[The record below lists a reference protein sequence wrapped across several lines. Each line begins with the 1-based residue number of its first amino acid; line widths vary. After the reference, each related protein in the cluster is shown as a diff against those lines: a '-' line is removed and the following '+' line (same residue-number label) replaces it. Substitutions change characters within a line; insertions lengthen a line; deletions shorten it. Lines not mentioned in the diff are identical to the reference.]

1 LGNVKNEKIVE
12 DNKIED
18 RFVSYLAGEPD
29 INDEKGFPAN
39 DEFRELEKTWD
50 LAGSAYSYRN
60 SDPDLA
66 WSKLNNMLSADAK
79 IVPLK
84 RFNLLRYAA
93 IFVGLVAL
101 GSITFMLTNRPSKN
115 IKELSALAVAEMKTI
130 QTIANPS
137 QITSIVLPD
146 GTTVKMNANSTLQY
160 PAQFSA
166 GTRKVMLSGEA
177 YFEVVHD
184 ASNPFIVEL
193 NNMEVEDLGTS
204 FMISA
209 YPGKAGVEV
218 NVTSGSVRIREKK
231 QKEEALLVAGWSGK
245 YNSEIGKIEVVNK
258 LDTNYLSWITKTV
271 SFHHT
276 PLSAV
281 FEELEN
287 VYHVSI
293 TFTDPGIANI
303 PYTAN
308 FEKFDLG
315 DIVKIIA
322 QTHHLS
328 VKKEG
333 DGFVFAPK

>member
-1 LGNVKNEKIVE
+1 MEN
-12 DNKIED
+12 NKIEE
-18 RFVSYLAGEPD
+18 RFVSYLAGESD
-29 INDEKGFPAN
+29 INDEKGFPVN

-66 WSKLNNMLSADAK
+66 WSKLNEALSTEAK
-79 IVPLK
+79 IVPIK

-93 IFVGLVAL
+93 IFVALLAL
-101 GSITFMLTNRPSKN
+101 GSITFLLTNRPAKN
-115 IKELSALAVAEMKTI
+115 IEELAALPPEMKTV
-130 QTIANPS
+130 QTVANP
-137 QITSIVLPD
+137 TELTTVVLPD
-146 GTTVKMNANSTLQY
+146 GTTVKMNASSTLQY
-160 PAQFSA
+160 PAQFAA
-166 GTRKVMLSGEA
+166 GSRKVKLSGEA

-184 ASNPFIVEL
+184 AANPFIVEL

-218 NVTSGSVRIREKK
+218 NVTSGSVRLREKN
-231 QKEEALLVAGWSGK
+231 QKKEALLVAGWSGK
-245 YNSEIGKIEVVNK
+245 YRSENDKIEVANS
-258 LDTNYLSWITKTV
+258 LDANYLSWITKEV

-276 PLSAV
+276 PLSTV

-287 VYHVSI
+287 VYHVRI
-293 TFTDPGIANI
+293 TFNDPEIANI

-322 QTHHLS
+322 QTHHLT

-333 DGFVFAPK
+333 DGFVFALK

>member
-1 LGNVKNEKIVE
+1 MVE
-12 DNKIED
+12 NNKIEE
-18 RFVSYLAGEPD
+18 RFVSYLAGESD
-29 INDEKGFPAN
+29 INDEKGFPVN

-66 WSKLNNMLSADAK
+66 WSKLNEAFSTEAK
-79 IVPLK
+79 IVPIK
-84 RFNLLRYAA
+84 RFNILRYAA
-93 IFVGLVAL
+93 IFMGLVAL
-101 GSITFMLTNRPSKN
+101 GSIAFMLTNRPAKN
-115 IKELSALAVAEMKTI
+115 IEELTALAAPVMKTV
-130 QTIANPS
+130 QTVANPS
-137 QITSIVLPD
+137 ELTTVVLPD
-146 GTTVKMNANSTLQY
+146 GTTVKMNASSTLQY
-160 PAQFSA
+160 PAQFAA
-166 GTRKVMLSGEA
+166 GSRKVKLSGEA

-184 ASNPFIVEL
+184 ASNPFFVEL

-209 YPGKAGVEV
+209 YPGKARVEV
-218 NVTSGSVRIREKK
+218 NVTSGSVLLREKN
-231 QKEEALLVAGWSGK
+231 QKKEALLVAGWSGK
-245 YNSEIGKIEVVNK
+245 YRSEIGKFEVVNNLK
-258 LDTNYLSWITKTV
+258 SNYLSWITKEI

-287 VYHVSI
+287 VYHVRI
-293 TFTDPGIANI
+293 TFNDPEIANI

-333 DGFVFAPK
+333 DGFVFALK

>member
-1 LGNVKNEKIVE
+1 MVE
-12 DNKIED
+12 NNKIEE
-18 RFVSYLAGEPD
+18 RFVSYLTGESD

-66 WSKLNNMLSADAK
+66 WSKLNEALSAEAK
-79 IVPLK
+79 IVPIK

-93 IFVGLVAL
+93 IFVAILAL
-101 GSITFMLTNRPSKN
+101 GSITFMLTNRPAKN
-115 IKELSALAVAEMKTI
+115 IEELAALPPEKKTV
-130 QTIANPS
+130 QTVANPS
-137 QITSIVLPD
+137 ELTTVVLPD
-146 GTTVKMNANSTLQY
+146 GTIVKMNASSALQY
-160 PAQFSA
+160 PAQFAA
-166 GTRKVMLSGEA
+166 GSRKVKLSGEA

-184 ASNPFIVEL
+184 AANPFIVEL

-218 NVTSGSVRIREKK
+218 NVTSGSVRLREKN
-231 QKEEALLVAGWSGK
+231 QKKEALLVAGWSGK
-245 YNSEIGKIEVVNK
+245 YRSENDIIEVANS
-258 LDTNYLSWITKTV
+258 LDANYLSWITKEV

-276 PLSAV
+276 PLSTV

-287 VYHVSI
+287 VYHVRI
-293 TFTDPGIANI
+293 TFNDPEIANI

-315 DIVKIIA
+315 DIAKIIA
-322 QTHHLS
+322 QTHHLT

-333 DGFVFAPK
+333 DGYVFALK

>member
-1 LGNVKNEKIVE
+1 MVK
-12 DNKIED
+12 DDKIEE
-18 RFVSYLAGEPD
+18 RFVSYLAGESD
-29 INDEKGFPAN
+29 INDQKGFPTN
-39 DEFRELEKTWD
+39 DEFRELEKAWD

-60 SDPDLA
+60 SDPELA
-66 WSKLNNMLSADAK
+66 WSKLNEVLSADAK
-79 IVPLK
+79 IVPIK
-84 RFNLLRYAA
+84 RFNFLRYAA
-93 IFVGLVAL
+93 IFVGLIAL
-101 GSITFMLTNRPSKN
+101 VSITFLLTNRPAKN
-115 IKELSALAVAEMKTI
+115 IEELTAFAAPEMKTV
-130 QTIANPS
+130 QTVANPS
-137 QITSIVLPD
+137 EITTIVLPD

-160 PAQFSA
+160 PAQFAA
-166 GTRKVMLSGEA
+166 GSRKVKLSGEA

-209 YPGKAGVEV
+209 YPGKSGVEV
-218 NVTSGSVRIREKK
+218 NVTSGSVRIREKN

-245 YNSEIGKIEVVNK
+245 YLPENGKIEVINS
-258 LDTNYLSWITKTV
+258 LDTNYLSWITKKV

-293 TFTDPGIANI
+293 TFTDPVIANI

-333 DGFVFAPK
+333 DGFVFALK

>member
-1 LGNVKNEKIVE
+1 MVK
-12 DNKIED
+12 DDKIEE
-18 RFVSYLAGEPD
+18 RFVSYLAGESD
-29 INDEKGFPAN
+29 INDEKGFPVN

-60 SDPDLA
+60 SDPDMA
-66 WSKLNNMLSADAK
+66 WSKLNEALSTDAK
-79 IVPLK
+79 IIPLK

-93 IFVGLVAL
+93 IFVALAAL
-101 GSITFMLTNRPSKN
+101 GSITFMLTNRPAK
-115 IKELSALAVAEMKTI
+115 IIEELSVLAAPEMKTV
-130 QTIANPS
+130 QTAANPS
-137 QITSIVLPD
+137 EITSIVLPD

-160 PAQFSA
+160 PAQFAA
-166 GTRKVMLSGEA
+166 GSRKVKLSGEA

-184 ASNPFIVEL
+184 ASNPFVVEL
-193 NNMEVEDLGTS
+193 NNIEVEDIGTS

-209 YPGKAGVEV
+209 YPGKARVEV
-218 NVTSGSVRIREKK
+218 NVTSGSVRLRDKN

-245 YNSEIGKIEVVNK
+245 YRSENGKIEVANS
-258 LDTNYLSWITKTV
+258 LDTNYQSWITKEV

-287 VYHVSI
+287 VYHVSV
-293 TFTDPGIANI
+293 TFTDPEIANI

-322 QTHHLS
+322 QTHHLT

>member
-1 LGNVKNEKIVE
+1 MVE
-12 DNKIED
+12 DKKTEE
-18 RFVSYLAGEPD
+18 RFVSYLAGESD
-29 INDEKGFPAN
+29 NNIENGFPVN
-39 DEFRELEKTWD
+39 DEFRELEKIWD
-50 LAGSAYSYRN
+50 LTGSAYSYRN
-60 SDPDLA
+60 SNPEMA
-66 WSKLNNMLSADAK
+66 WSKLNEELSADAK

-93 IFVGLVAL
+93 IFVALVAL
-101 GSITFMLTNRPSKN
+101 GSITFMLTNRPAKN
-115 IKELSALAVAEMKTI
+115 IEELTALAAHEMKTV
-130 QTIANPS
+130 QTAANPS
-137 QITSIVLPD
+137 ELTTVVLPD
-146 GTTVKMNANSTLQY
+146 GTTVKMNASSTLQY
-160 PAQFSA
+160 PAQFAA
-166 GTRKVMLSGEA
+166 GSRKVKLSGEA

-184 ASNPFIVEL
+184 AANPFIVEL

-218 NVTSGSVRIREKK
+218 NVTSGSVRLREKN

-245 YNSEIGKIEVVNK
+245 YRSENGKIKVINS
-258 LDTNYLSWITKTV
+258 LNTNYLSWITKEV
-271 SFHHT
+271 SFHRT

-287 VYHVSI
+287 VYHVRI
-293 TFTDPGIANI
+293 TFTDPGIADI

-333 DGFVFAPK
+333 DGFVLALK

>member
-1 LGNVKNEKIVE
+1 MENK
-12 DNKIED
+12 KIEE
-18 RFVSYLAGEPD
+18 RFVSYLAGESD

-50 LAGSAYSYRN
+50 LAGSAYCYRN
-60 SDPDLA
+60 SDPEMA
-66 WSKLNNMLSADAK
+66 WSKLDDALSAEAK

-84 RFNLLRYAA
+84 RFNFLRYAA
-93 IFVGLVAL
+93 IFMALVAL
-101 GSITFMLTNRPSKN
+101 GSITFMLTNRPAKN
-115 IKELSALAVAEMKTI
+115 IEELTALAPEMKTV
-130 QTIANPS
+130 QTVANPS
-137 QITSIVLPD
+137 ELTTVLLPD
-146 GTTVKMNANSTLQY
+146 GTTVKMNASSTLHY
-160 PAQFSA
+160 PAQFAA
-166 GTRKVMLSGEA
+166 GSRKVTLSGEA

-184 ASNPFIVEL
+184 AANPFIVEL

-218 NVTSGSVRIREKK
+218 NVTSGSVRLREKN

-245 YNSEIGKIEVVNK
+245 YRTEIGKFEVANS
-258 LDTNYLSWITKTV
+258 LDSNYLSWITKEV

-276 PLSAV
+276 PLSTV

-287 VYHVSI
+287 VYHVRI
-293 TFTDPGIANI
+293 TFSDPGIADI
-303 PYTAN
+303 QYTAN

-333 DGFVFAPK
+333 DGFVFSLK

>member
-1 LGNVKNEKIVE
+1 MVK
-12 DNKIED
+12 DDKIEE
-18 RFVSYLAGEPD
+18 RFVSYLAGESD

-60 SDPDLA
+60 SDPDMA
-66 WSKLNNMLSADAK
+66 WSKLNDALSADAK
-79 IVPLK
+79 IIPLK

-93 IFVGLVAL
+93 IFVALVAL
-101 GSITFMLTNRPSKN
+101 GSITFMLTNRPAKN
-115 IKELSALAVAEMKTI
+115 IDELTALAVPGMKTV
-130 QTIANPS
+130 QTVAKPS
-137 QITSIVLPD
+137 EITSVVLPD
-146 GTTVKMNANSTLQY
+146 GTNVKMNANSTLQY
-160 PAQFSA
+160 PAQFAA
-166 GTRKVMLSGEA
+166 GSRKVKLSGEA

-184 ASNPFIVEL
+184 ATNPFVVEL
-193 NNMEVEDLGTS
+193 NNMEVEDIGTS

-209 YPGKAGVEV
+209 YPGTARVEV
-218 NVTSGSVRIREKK
+218 NVTSGSVRLHEKN

-245 YNSEIGKIEVVNK
+245 YNSEIGKIEVVNN
-258 LDTNYLSWITKTV
+258 LDTNYLSWITKKV

-276 PLSAV
+276 PLSEV

-287 VYHVSI
+287 VYHISI

-308 FEKFDLG
+308 FEKFDLA

-322 QTHHLS
+322 QTHHLT

>member
-1 LGNVKNEKIVE
+1 MVE
-12 DNKIED
+12 NNKIEE
-18 RFVSYLAGEPD
+18 RFVSYLAGESD

-60 SDPDLA
+60 SDPEMA
-66 WSKLNNMLSADAK
+66 WSKLDDALSAEAK

-84 RFNLLRYAA
+84 RFNFLRYAA
-93 IFVGLVAL
+93 IFVALLAL
-101 GSITFMLTNRPSKN
+101 GSITFMLTNRPAKN
-115 IKELSALAVAEMKTI
+115 IEELAALPPEMKTV
-130 QTIANPS
+130 QTVANPFE
-137 QITSIVLPD
+137 ITSIVLPD
-146 GTTVKMNANSTLQY
+146 GTTVKMNASSTLQY
-160 PAQFSA
+160 PAQFAA
-166 GTRKVMLSGEA
+166 GSRKVKLSGEA

-218 NVTSGSVRIREKK
+218 NVTSGSVRLREKN
-231 QKEEALLVAGWSGK
+231 QKEEALLVAGCSGK
-245 YNSEIGKIEVVNK
+245 YRTEIGKFEVVNN
-258 LDTNYLSWITKTV
+258 LETNYLSWITKEV

-287 VYHVSI
+287 VYHVRI
-293 TFTDPGIANI
+293 AFTDPGIADI

-308 FEKFDLG
+308 FEKFDLD

-328 VKKEG
+328 VNKEG
-333 DGFVFAPK
+333 DGFVFALK

>member
-1 LGNVKNEKIVE
+1 VE
-12 DNKIED
+12 DNKIEE
-18 RFVSYLAGEPD
+18 RFVSFLAGESA
-29 INDEKGFPAN
+29 INDEKGFPVN
-39 DEFRELEKTWD
+39 DDFRELEKTWD
-50 LAGSAYSYRN
+50 LAGSAYCYRN
-60 SDPDLA
+60 SDPDMA
-66 WSKLNNMLSADAK
+66 WSKLNEVLSADAK

-93 IFVGLVAL
+93 IFVALVAL
-101 GSITFMLTNRPSKN
+101 GSITFLLTSRPVKN
-115 IKELSALAVAEMKTI
+115 IEELTALITPEMKTVE
-130 QTIANPS
+130 TVARPFEL
-137 QITSIVLPD
+137 TTVVLPD

-160 PAQFSA
+160 PAQFTA
-166 GTRKVMLSGEA
+166 GSRKVKLSGEA

-193 NNMEVEDLGTS
+193 SNMEVEDLGTS

-218 NVTSGSVRIREKK
+218 NVTSGSVRLREKN
-231 QKEEALLVAGWSGK
+231 QKEEALLEAGWSGK
-245 YNSEIGKIEVVNK
+245 YRSENGKIEVNNG
-258 LDTNYLSWITKTV
+258 LDTNYLSWITKKV

-287 VYHVSI
+287 VYHVRI
-293 TFTDPGIANI
+293 AFTDPSIADI

-322 QTHHLS
+322 QTHHLT

>member
-1 LGNVKNEKIVE
+1 MAE
-12 DNKIED
+12 DNKIEE

-29 INDEKGFPAN
+29 INDEKGFPGN

-66 WSKLNNMLSADAK
+66 WSKLNDTLSADAK

-84 RFNLLRYAA
+84 RFNFLRYAA
-93 IFVGLVAL
+93 IFVALVAL
-101 GSITFMLTNRPSKN
+101 GSITFMLSNRPAKK
-115 IKELSALAVAEMKTI
+115 IEGLTALAAPGMKTV
-130 QTIANPS
+130 QTVANPS
-137 QITSIVLPD
+137 EITSIVLPD

-166 GTRKVMLSGEA
+166 GTRKVKLSGEA

-184 ASNPFIVEL
+184 AANPFIVEL
-193 NNMEVEDLGTS
+193 TNMEVEDLGTS

-209 YPGKAGVEV
+209 YPGKARVEV
-218 NVTSGSVRIREKK
+218 NVTSGSVRLREKN
-231 QKEEALLVAGWSGK
+231 QKEGALLEAGWRGK
-245 YNSEIGKIEVVNK
+245 YSSEIGEIEVVNS
-258 LDTNYLSWITKTV
+258 LDPNYLSWITKEV

-287 VYHVSI
+287 VYHVRLAI
-293 TFTDPGIANI
+293 TDPAIADI

-333 DGFVFAPK
+333 DGFIFSLK

>member
-1 LGNVKNEKIVE
+1 MVE
-12 DNKIED
+12 NNKIEE
-18 RFVSYLAGEPD
+18 RFVSYLAGESD
-29 INDEKGFPAN
+29 INDEKGFPVN

-66 WSKLNNMLSADAK
+66 WSKLNEALSTEAK
-79 IVPLK
+79 IVPIK

-93 IFVGLVAL
+93 IFVALLAL
-101 GSITFMLTNRPSKN
+101 GSITFMLTNRPAKN
-115 IKELSALAVAEMKTI
+115 IEELAALPPEMKTV
-130 QTIANPS
+130 QTVANPS
-137 QITSIVLPD
+137 ELTTVILPD
-146 GTTVKMNANSTLQY
+146 GTTVKMNASSTLQY
-160 PAQFSA
+160 PTQFATGS
-166 GTRKVMLSGEA
+166 RKVKLSGEA

-184 ASNPFIVEL
+184 AANPFILEL

-218 NVTSGSVRIREKK
+218 NVTSGSVRLRDKN

-245 YNSEIGKIEVVNK
+245 YRFENDKIEVANS
-258 LDTNYLSWITKTV
+258 LDANYLSWITKEV

-276 PLSAV
+276 PLSTV

-287 VYHVSI
+287 VYHVRI
-293 TFTDPGIANI
+293 TFNDPEIAKI

-322 QTHHLS
+322 QTHHLT

-333 DGFVFAPK
+333 DGYVFALK